1 MKTIR
6 QAAFALCATS
16 LLTAAPQQPNII
28 TIMVD
33 DLGWNHISAM
43 GPTMGTGVQF
53 YQTPNIER
61 LANGGLSF
69 THAYM
74 QPNCAP
80 TRAAMLSGQYP
91 ARIHNDVYNVWDLN
105 RTIKKEQVRFRGP
118 EQTED
123 VAPEAIT
130 LAEALQQNGYATAHI
145 GKYHVGGHSKK
156 TAAQTLPEAAGF
168 DINIGG
174 CEQGAQ
180 GKNCFATQSEQGAW
194 GFKGVG
200 KGAFDKYAAPYDGDY
215 LKAHGFPQSLLG
227 TPKHICDA
235 TGDAFEDVFSQFVDS
250 EKPFY
255 IQYHPYAV
263 HSRVIARPDLRE
275 KAKAER
281 SPERRHDDFE
291 YAAFIESVDINVGRV
306 LRAVYDPNGDG
317 DTSDSIAENTLILF
331 TSDNGGTHATNGPLR
346 GKKGMFTE
354 GGIRVPLIAY
364 WPGTIT
370 AGAVTDHMVH
380 AVDYYPTYLDLAG
393 KRWMPP
399 EAEHPLDGFSF
410 AAELRD
416 PVANPSRDAIYY
428 LFPGYLTPRAYPSVL
443 TIDEVDGKR
452 YKAWYHYEEDK
463 WTLYNLSDDVDESED
478 VSTQQP
484 EILSRLQQQI
494 LAWLGQEHPTWQPKY
509 PLDPRTKR
517 SVGPPVL

>member
-1 MKTIR
+1 MKIQLHTAVSFI
-6 QAAFALCATS
+6 AAS
-16 LLTAAPQQPNII
+16 LLSAAPQQPNII

-43 GPTMGTGVQF
+43 GPTLGTGVQF
-53 YQTPNIER
+53 YKTPNIER

-91 ARIHNDVYNVWDLN
+91 ARIHNDVYNVWNLN
-105 RTIKKEQVRFRGP
+105 RTSKKEQVRFRGP

-145 GKYHVGGHSKK
+145 GKYHVGGHDKK

-174 CEQGAQ
+174 CDQGAQ
-180 GKNCFATQSEQGAW
+180 GRNCFATQNKQGAW
-194 GFKGVG
+194 GFKVVG
-200 KGAFDKYAAPYDGDY
+200 KGAFDKYAAPYDEAY
-215 LKAHGFPQSLLG
+215 LAKHGFPDELLG
-227 TPKHICDA
+227 QPKHISDA
-235 TGDAFEDVFSQFVDS
+235 TGDAFEDVFGQFVGGD
-250 EKPFY
+250 KPFY
-255 IQYHPYAV
+255 IQFHTYAV
-263 HSRVIARPDLRE
+263 HGRVIARPDLR
-275 KAKAER
+275 AKAELDR
-281 SPERRHDDFE
+281 TPKGPHQSFE
-291 YAAFIESVDINVGRV
+291 YAAFIESVDLNVGRV
-306 LRAVYDPNGDG
+306 LRAVEDPNGDG
-317 DTSDSIAENTLILF
+317 DTSDSVAENTLILF
-331 TSDNGGTHATNGPLR
+331 TSDNGGTHAANDPLR
-346 GKKGMFTE
+346 GEKGMFTE

-364 WPGTIT
+364 WPGTIA

-380 AVDYYPTYLDLAG
+380 AVDYYPTYLELAG
-393 KRWMPP
+393 RKWMPP
-399 EAEHPLDGFSF
+399 EAKHPLDGFSF

-416 PVANPSRDAIYY
+416 PVASPPREAIYY
-428 LFPGYLTPRAYPSVL
+428 LFPGYLAPRAYPSVL

-463 WTLYNLSDDVDESED
+463 WTLYNITDDVDESED
-478 VSTQQP
+478 VSAQQP
-484 EILSRLQQQI
+484 EVLSRLQQQI

-509 PLDPRTKR
+509 PLDPKTKQ